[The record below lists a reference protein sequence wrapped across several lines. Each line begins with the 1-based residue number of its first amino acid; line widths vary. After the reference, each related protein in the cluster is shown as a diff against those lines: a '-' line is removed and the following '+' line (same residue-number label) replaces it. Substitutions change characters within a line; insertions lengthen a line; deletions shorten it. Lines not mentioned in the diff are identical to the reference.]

1 MSILEQLERKIG
13 RNRGINL
20 MLVLI
25 GAQAVGFIMNYVFPA
40 ALQYIVFDPYLILH
54 GQVWR
59 LVSFIFF
66 PNGTSIFMTL
76 ITCFIYFSI
85 SRAVEMTI
93 GRFRLNFFLIS
104 GLVMQILVGFLF
116 WLIFPYPY
124 KNIVVYL
131 NPYYHY
137 AMLFVLFAMLFPDAR
152 FLLMF
157 IIPVRGKWMIF
168 ITLGLYLLDILRQF
182 LNGSFDYGWFLIFM
196 ISGAVLNV
204 ILFMLLS
211 GYKLK
216 KGAGARTGN
225 RQNAYGRENPRMRR
239 QGASGSY
246 QGSTGT
252 GTRHKCAICGRTE
265 KSDPNLEFRYCTR
278 CVGNYEYCMEH
289 LYTHTHVGSGNAGR

>member
-1 MSILEQLERKIG
+1 MSLLDRLEKKIG
-13 RNRGINL
+13 RGRGVNL
-20 MLVLI
+20 MIILI
-25 GAQAVGFIMNYVFPA
+25 AAQALGFIMNYIYPT
-40 ALQYIVFDPYLILH
+40 ALQFIVFDPYLILQ

-104 GLVMQILVGFLF
+104 GLVMLVLFGFLF
-116 WLIFPYPY
+116 WLIFPYPI

-152 FLLMF
+152 FFLMF

-168 ITLGLYLLDILRQF
+168 ITLGLYLLDIVRQF
-182 LNGSFDYGWFLIFM
+182 LSGSADYGWFLIFM
-196 ISGAVLNV
+196 IFAAILNV
-204 ILFMLLS
+204 VFFMLLS
-211 GYKLK
+211 GYRIGKNN
-216 KGAGARTGN
+216 ARQQQRYGSYGG
-225 RQNAYGRENPRMRR
+225 RQDGRN
-239 QGASGSY
+239 GASRIRPESQRTTRGP
-246 QGSTGT
+246 
-252 GTRHKCAICGRTE
+252 RHKCAVCGRTNE
-265 KSDPNLEFRYCTR
+265 TNPELEFRYCTR
-278 CVGNYEYCMEH
+278 CIGNYEYCMEH
-289 LYTHTHVGSGNAGR
+289 LYTHTHVGGGNG